1 MGTATMR
8 KHTLQNKIRLF
19 QQYLT
24 ELIPYAALPDD
35 VLLNPQSKE
44 KLYTTERLFQLL
56 VDEATD
62 INSLLLQLKGKRF
75 PETYVGTFSEL
86 PAVGI
91 LERSFADKLSGS
103 VRILNHI
110 VHEYEDIKPSEVM
123 HHIKRY
129 TEMYKDYIKAIVASV
144 F

>member
-1 MGTATMR
+1 MK

-19 QQYLT
+19 QKYLT
-24 ELIPYAALPDD
+24 ELLPYVALPDD

-44 KLYTTERLFQLL
+44 KLYATERLFQLL
-56 VDEATD
+56 VDEAID
-62 INSLLLQLKGKRF
+62 INAVFLQLKGKRVS
-75 PETYVGTFSEL
+75 ETYTGTFSEL

-91 LERSFADKLSGS
+91 LERSFADRISGS
-103 VRILNHI
+103 VRIRNHI
-110 VHEYEDIKPSEVM
+110 VHEYEDMKPSEVV

-129 TEMYKDYIKAIVASV
+129 TEMYKDYIKAVIVNA